1 MVDIYVL
8 HRSVAVSDLDVCAN
22 DMLKREQGLGII
34 NQLKQ
39 LLQHLV
45 QDYCKAIRAGETAWR
60 TKLEAIKNAIDDLFV
75 SIGTS
80 VDREW
85 RDL

>member
-1 MVDIYVL
+1 M
-8 HRSVAVSDLDVCAN
+8 
-22 DMLKREQGLGII
+22 
-34 NQLKQ
+34 
-39 LLQHLV
+39 
-45 QDYCKAIRAGETAWR
+45 RAGETAWK